1 MNIKTKTKSKEVVG
15 LKKHRK
21 PILLSVMCCA
31 IAVAGII
38 AALAYGSITDEITN
52 TFSVGKVKIVLTETE
67 YPGNEVSAVT
77 PNGEISKNPQ
87 ISNIGINDAYVFLKV
102 TVPLREVTV
111 ADANGRCSEKEMQEI
126 FYMKTSENSIYKT
139 ENSFGD
145 KWVELEEYREKREET
160 QTYVFGYKDALGSF
174 KATEPLFD
182 KVQLKNI
189 IENEI
194 DPEQLQE
201 INIKAYAIQS
211 ENIPGQTGGND
222 LSQEELTQIY
232 QMIESE

>member
-1 MNIKTKTKSKEVVG
+1 M
-15 LKKHRK
+15 
-21 PILLSVMCCA
+21 
-31 IAVAGII
+31 
-38 AALAYGSITDEITN
+38 
-52 TFSVGKVKIVLTETE
+52 
-67 YPGNEVSAVT
+67 
-77 PNGEISKNPQ
+77 
-87 ISNIGINDAYVFLKV
+87 
-102 TVPLREVTV
+102 
-111 ADANGRCSEKEMQEI
+111 
-126 FYMKTSENSIYKT
+126 
-139 ENSFGD
+139 
-145 KWVELEEYREKREET
+145 
-160 QTYVFGYKDALGSF
+160 FGYKDALGSF

>member
-1 MNIKTKTKSKEVVG
+1 MSTASTPALQKTAIGVAGVICLLFGIKTFTRNFTWKDDFT
-15 LKKHRK
+15 LF
-21 PILLSVMCCA
+21 L
-31 IAVAGII
+31 
-38 AALAYGSITDEITN
+38 TD
-52 TFSVGKVKIVLTETE
+52 V
-67 YPGNEVSAVT
+67 
-77 PNGEISKNPQ
+77 
-87 ISNIGINDAYVFLKV
+87 
-102 TVPLREVTV
+102 
-111 ADANGRCSEKEMQEI
+111 
-126 FYMKTSENSIYKT
+126 KTSENSIYKT